1 MGGRTIIGVI
11 AANANE
17 MKGYICARDAC
28 HHLCERLPPDLE
40 IEPALFRTLSYTEW
54 KDK

>member
-1 MGGRTIIGVI
+1 MGAI

-17 MKGYICARDAC
+17 MKGYICSKDAC

-54 KDK
+54 KNQYINERH